1 MPLFNCACDDGL
13 PTATLSQLRDR
24 MMIRLGYGAQVANK
38 PPGMQLL
45 LDDFL
50 FSSQTLLYAR
60 YPALQTERFFSWTT
74 TIGEGYYGLT
84 ANDEQ
89 TAAPPDLCIKTM
101 SEYKAPSGVWL
112 EDDNGTWLPMSEG
125 INPLRYT
132 SSSTN
137 GTPDAYE
144 IRQCIEVFPRPSSNA
159 MKIWIKG
166 HFGLL
171 AFAADGDTTTLD
183 SELVF
188 SLALANAKAHYGQ
201 ADARSVFTQV
211 SSYLQ
216 SLNAHSHGTARY
228 VPGTRERVNLPQPIL
243 IP

>member
-13 PTATLSQLRDR
+13 PTATLSSLRDR
-24 MMIRLGYGAQVANK
+24 LMVRLGYGAQVANK

-60 YPALQTERFFSWTT
+60 YPALHTERFFSWTL
-74 TIGEGYYGLT
+74 TIGEGYYGMT

-89 TAAPPDLCIKTM
+89 TAAPPDLCIKTL
-101 SEYKAPSGVWL
+101 SEFKAPSGVWL
-112 EDDNGTWLPMSEG
+112 EDLNGTWLPMREG
-125 INPLRYT
+125 IDPLNYT
-132 SSSTN
+132 SSSSN
-137 GTPDAYE
+137 GVPSRYE
-144 IRQCIEVFPRPSSNA
+144 IRQCIEVFPRPSA
-159 MKIWIKG
+159 AYKLWIKG

-228 VPGTRERVNLPQPIL
+228 IPGVRERVNIPQPIL
-243 IP
+243 VP